1 MAKKSREV
9 QDTMGLSEN
18 RLAYYAIA
26 EQFLARFLG
35 GRAEPTGSEV
45 SESRA
50 EIRAGGDII
59 TQPPK

>member
-1 MAKKSREV
+1 
-9 QDTMGLSEN
+9 MGLSEN